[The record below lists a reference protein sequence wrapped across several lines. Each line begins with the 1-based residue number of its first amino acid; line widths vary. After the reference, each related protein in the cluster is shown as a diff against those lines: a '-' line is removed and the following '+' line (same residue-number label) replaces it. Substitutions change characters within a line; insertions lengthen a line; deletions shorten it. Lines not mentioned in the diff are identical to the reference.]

1 MTEPGP
7 SDASL
12 DEFFRASQ
20 DQEPQSDLPVGKV
33 AERVAKRADERMRDA
48 EAVRVEQANK
58 LREWFFI
65 AGISLAGACVATSII
80 ISIWLTCTNR
90 MTETI
95 AVAFI
100 TGLTI
105 EVVGIVAIMAKYL
118 FPAYGDTLAPQRSLS
133 ARG

>member
-1 MTEPGP
+1 
-7 SDASL
+7 
-12 DEFFRASQ
+12 
-20 DQEPQSDLPVGKV
+20 
-33 AERVAKRADERMRDA
+33 MRDA

>member
-7 SDASL
+7 SEISL
-12 DEFFRASQ
+12 SELFRATQ
-20 DQEPQSDLPVGKV
+20 EQEPQRDLPVGED
-33 AERVAKRADERMRDA
+33 ATRVANKADVRMRDA

-65 AGISLAGACVATSII
+65 AGIALAGACVKTSIF
-80 ISIWLTCTNR
+80 ISSWLTVTNR
-90 MTETI
+90 MTDTI

-100 TGLTI
+100 TGLTV

-118 FPAYGDTLAPQRSLS
+118 FPAYSDTVGHTTR
-133 ARG
+133 